1 MEKIA
6 ITQSMLDEAWEKKR
20 RYNILLTYQHFC
32 PMCGKQMHVRYDDL
46 EWYVCECGYKEM
58 TPDF

>member
-32 PMCGKQMHVRYDDL
+32 PML
-46 EWYVCECGYKEM
+46 ESRCMFVM
-58 TPDF
+58 TI

>member
-1 MEKIA
+1 
-6 ITQSMLDEAWEKKR
+6 MLDEAWEEKR